1 MVEILKLI
9 GHLGYDTF
17 GIFLCENA
25 HKLILNILILIP
37 TQKNPKKTKQPKT
50 FVLFPVVTFKNVPLC
65 SMLCDPISHER
76 SSIH

>member
-9 GHLGYDTF
+9 GHLGYGTF

-37 TQKNPKKTKQPKT
+37 TQKKNQKNKTTQNIC
-50 FVLFPVVTFKNVPLC
+50 FV
-65 SMLCDPISHER
+65 
-76 SSIH
+76 SSGDI